1 MIIKRICS
9 CDTLI
14 SFIIGN
20 LIKTAIYQ
28 VLVFNTKYNNQHYL
42 FLFVITKQGEYR
54 LKEKNDIY
62 PSLMMKRAF
71 NIIFLIITI
80 ILVSCSRDVYMYSSF
95 HEPATDGLRY
105 LWSRD
110 GMHWDSIP
118 GTWLA
123 PKVGKQHVM
132 RDPSIQSTPDGVF
145 HMVWTSSWRGDR
157 GFGYASS
164 CDLVHWS
171 KERLIEIM
179 SDTTTVN
186 VWAPELFYDDSRKE
200 MMIVW
205 ASCVPYKFEKGQ
217 EDENNN
223 HRLYYTTTKDFVT
236 FTPAKLLFDTHFSA
250 IDATI
255 LKRGENDYVMVLKD
269 NTRQNRNLRI
279 SFAKDV
285 HGPWTEPS
293 ETFTENFVEGPTTVK
308 LGKDYIIP

>member
-1 MIIKRICS
+1 
-9 CDTLI
+9 
-14 SFIIGN
+14 
-20 LIKTAIYQ
+20 
-28 VLVFNTKYNNQHYL
+28 
-42 FLFVITKQGEYR
+42 
-54 LKEKNDIY
+54 
-62 PSLMMKRAF
+62 MMKRAF

-164 CDLVHWS
+164 HDLVHWS
-171 KERLIEIM
+171 KERFIEVM

-186 VWAPELFYDDSRKE
+186 VWAPELFYDDARKE

-217 EDENNN
+217 EDK
-223 HRLYYTTTKDFVT
+223 TIIIDF
-236 FTPAKLLFDTHFSA
+236 
-250 IDATI
+250 
-255 LKRGENDYVMVLKD
+255 
-269 NTRQNRNLRI
+269 
-279 SFAKDV
+279 
-285 HGPWTEPS
+285 
-293 ETFTENFVEGPTTVK
+293 
-308 LGKDYIIP
+308 IIPRQRIL